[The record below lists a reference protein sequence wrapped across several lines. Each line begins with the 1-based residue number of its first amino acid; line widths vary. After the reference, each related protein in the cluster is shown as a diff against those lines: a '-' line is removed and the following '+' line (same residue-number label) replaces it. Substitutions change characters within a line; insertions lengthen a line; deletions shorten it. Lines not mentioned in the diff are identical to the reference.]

1 MKNAGV
7 SEHTDVFTIISSEFM
22 KLSDKREAL
31 SQQIMLELNNAF
43 DFAEKAFGHGPE
55 MVLFVTELAAGFYSI
70 SFIQENGCDKFYYY
84 NKNMLRDNA
93 RQQLLD
99 EI

>member
-1 MKNAGV
+1 
-7 SEHTDVFTIISSEFM
+7 
-22 KLSDKREAL
+22 
-31 SQQIMLELNNAF
+31 
-43 DFAEKAFGHGPE
+43 

>member
-1 MKNAGV
+1 
-7 SEHTDVFTIISSEFM
+7 M

-84 NKNMLRDNA
+84 NNINA
-93 RQQLLD
+93 FIFKQRIFSRSAKHL
-99 EI
+99 